1 MNPGATKGTILIVD
15 DDLVFASELQQALE
29 GAGYTVLVRHSGP
42 DALTL
47 VEQLK
52 GAIDLAVIDVLLPGM
67 SGFEVVGSI
76 KRRPNAIK
84 IVLTSLVMPD
94 LYMEVAMTFG
104 AHAVLRK
111 TVEFQPAEW
120 LKSIGDL
127 MADAATRRQ
136 GAI

>member
-1 MNPGATKGTILIVD
+1 MNSGATKGTILIVD
-15 DDLVFASELQQALE
+15 DDPVFASEIQRTLE

-42 DALTL
+42 DALKV

-52 GAIDLAVIDVLLPGM
+52 GAIDLAVVDVLLPGM
-67 SGFEVVGSI
+67 SGFEVVGNI
-76 KRRPNAIK
+76 KRRPNSIK
-84 IVLTSLVMPD
+84 VVLTSLVMRD

-111 TVEFQPAEW
+111 SVEFQPDEW

-136 GAI
+136 SAI